1 MTDFQT
7 EIDTAI
13 ELAKRGGA
21 LALEVY
27 SREFSTAEK
36 ADRSPVTEADNR
48 VNDLICPALRE
59 AFPDDLVIG
68 EESGFTGS
76 IPESGR
82 VWFVDPIDGTKDF
95 ILKNGE
101 WSIMIGLCVDG
112 AAVAGVVFE
121 PAPGRLYYASKG
133 AGAFVRDQRGED
145 QRLRTDSAK
154 DAADAVIV
162 NSRNHPDPRIQ
173 LVADRLG
180 ITEQFPHG
188 SIGCKLARI
197 AEGTADLY
205 FNFSGRCHMWDAC
218 AAEVI
223 IREAG
228 GDLIGFDGGAIRYFG
243 ESTQLSEPFLA
254 TTGAVRD
261 AVVAAVQALSD
272 RLQPEL

>member
-1 MTDFQT
+1 MSDFQV
-7 EIDTAI
+7 EIEAAIALAI
-13 ELAKRGGA
+13 EGGA
-21 LALEVY
+21 VALEVY
-27 SREFSTAEK
+27 SREFSSAEK
-36 ADRSPVTEADNR
+36 ADRSPVTEADRR
-48 VNDLICPALRE
+48 VNDLVCPALRE
-59 AFPDDLVIG
+59 AFPNDLVIG
-68 EESGFTGS
+68 EESGFSGQ
-76 IPESGR
+76 IPATGR

-101 WSIMIGLCVDG
+101 WSIMIGLCIDG

-121 PAPGRLYYASKG
+121 PAFGRLYFAAKG
-133 AGAFVRDQRGED
+133 TGAFVRESNGDERQ
-145 QRLRTDSAK
+145 LRTDAAK
-154 DAADAVIV
+154 HASNAVIV

-180 ITEQFPHG
+180 ISEQFPHG

-228 GDLIGFDGGAIRYFG
+228 GDLIGFDGSPIVYSGPT
-243 ESTQLSEPFLA
+243 TQLGEPFFA

-261 AVVAAVQALSD
+261 AVVDAVQALSD
-272 RLQPEL
+272 QLQPEL

>member
-1 MTDFQT
+1 MTSFQT
-7 EIDTAI
+7 EIETAI
-13 ELAKRGGA
+13 ELARRGGE

-27 SREFSTAEK
+27 SREFSAAEK
-36 ADRSPVTEADNR
+36 ADRSPVTEADR
-48 VNDLICPALRE
+48 SVNDFVCPALRE

-68 EESGFTGS
+68 EESGFEGA
-76 IPESGR
+76 IPETGR

-112 AAVAGVVFE
+112 RAVAGVVYE
-121 PAPGRLYYASKG
+121 PAIGRLYHAAEGS
-133 AGAFVRDQRGED
+133 GAFRRGAD
-145 QRLRTDSAK
+145 GADTALRTDAAK
-154 DAADAVIV
+154 GASSAVIV

-180 ITEQFPHG
+180 ISEQFPHG

-197 AEGTADLY
+197 AEGAADLY

-228 GDLIGFDGGAIRYFG
+228 GDLVGFDGAAVRYAG
-243 ESTQLSEPFLA
+243 STTRLTEPFLA

-261 AVVAAVQALSD
+261 AVLDAVNALSD
-272 RLQPEL
+272 QLQPED

>member
-1 MTDFQT
+1 MTMFQT
-7 EIDTAI
+7 EIETAI
-13 ELAKRGGA
+13 ELAKRGGE

-27 SREFSTAEK
+27 ARDFSAAEK
-36 ADRSPVTEADNR
+36 ADRSPVTEADRR
-48 VNDLICPALRE
+48 VNDFVCPALRE
-59 AFPDDLVIG
+59 AFPGDLVIG
-68 EESGFTGS
+68 EESGFDGV
-76 IPESGR
+76 IPASGR

-112 AAVAGVVFE
+112 AAVAGVVYE
-121 PAPGRLYYASKG
+121 PALGRLYHAAVG
-133 AGAFVRDQRGED
+133 AGAYRRDTDGRDEA
-145 QRLRTDSAK
+145 LRTDAEK
-154 DAADAVIV
+154 DASDAVIV

-197 AEGTADLY
+197 AEGAADLY

-228 GDLIGFDGGAIRYFG
+228 GDLVGFDGSTILYAG
-243 ESTQLSEPFLA
+243 ETTRLTEPFLA
-254 TTGAVRD
+254 TTGAVRNAVLD
-261 AVVAAVQALSD
+261 AVTTLSD
-272 RLQPEL
+272 QLQPEH